1 MSEVWYA
8 IQNVSGR
15 FYSNADAGFVEIG
28 NGPTGALPQLF
39 ETVEDAARTLRA
51 LEVLVELDP
60 LDDDCFR
67 IFRADY
73 NYNHDDLVVGE
84 EIDESEWC

>member
-1 MSEVWYA
+1 METWYA
-8 IQNVSGR
+8 IRNVGGR
-15 FYSNADAGFVEIG
+15 FFSNTDAGFVDATDG
-28 NGPTGALPQLF
+28 VALPQLF
-39 ETVEDAARTLRA
+39 ETVADAARTLRA

-73 NYNHDDLVVGE
+73 NYNHDALVIGDEV
-84 EIDESEWC
+84 DESVWC